1 MAGKPAIFF
10 VLFSVVCVI
19 MWTKKTNGGDNIM
32 RARIVLN
39 DSKQPK
45 FIVYGAVILRDMI
58 GHLCSNVSVSKKFD
72 RNEYIVT
79 YNSNDDYFGQDE
91 QSKET
96 LRQYLFGCIDDAKL
110 VYRDLKR
117 YYNTRILFNYG
128 QLLEK
133 EEEGRYIDSK
143 DDIVIAL
150 FDVLC
155 NEKTCVSLLNDNE
168 LVIWDEYEAE
178 FQKDN
183 FVEDE
188 DLLLIQEDFA

>member
-1 MAGKPAIFF
+1 
-10 VLFSVVCVI
+10 
-19 MWTKKTNGGDNIM
+19 M

-45 FIVYGAVILRDMI
+45 FIVYGAVSLREMI
-58 GHLCSNVSVSKKFD
+58 GHLCCNVSVSNKFD

-117 YYNTRILFNYG
+117 YYNTRILFNYE

-133 EEEGRYIDSK
+133 EEEGRYIDNK